1 MVRGLRVLVPRE
13 GAHRAR
19 AVHERV
25 PQMRALAAHLEVHQ
39 VRPRVDAPHADEACE
54 GVPEMQEHLLEQGE
68 DAQEDM
74 I

>member
-1 MVRGLRVLVPRE
+1 MSRMVPGE
-13 GAHRAR
+13 GADRAR

-25 PQMRALAAHLEVHQ
+25 PEVRALAAHLEVHQ

-68 DAQEDM
+68 DAKEDM